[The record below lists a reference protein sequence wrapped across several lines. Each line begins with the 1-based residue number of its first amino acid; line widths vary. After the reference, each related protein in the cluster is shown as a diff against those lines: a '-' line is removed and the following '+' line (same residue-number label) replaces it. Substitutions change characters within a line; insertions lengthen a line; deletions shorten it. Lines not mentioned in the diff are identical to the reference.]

1 MNREWTSFCFCCAAR
16 LALKIVLE
24 AGRKELCG
32 LENCTGSRKNCVT
45 LKIVLEA
52 ERVVWP

>member
-1 MNREWTSFCFCCAAR
+1 M
-16 LALKIVLE
+16 ALKIVLE

-32 LENCTGSRKNCVT
+32 LENCAGSRK
-45 LKIVLEA
+45 

>member
-1 MNREWTSFCFCCAAR
+1 MALKIVLEAESCV
-16 LALKIVLE
+16 ALKIVLE

-32 LENCTGSRKNCVT
+32 LENCIGSIK
-45 LKIVLEA
+45 